1 MIQYD
6 SQGRMSKKD
15 AEYTDKSKSPA
26 QHCCGICEFITFC
39 PENGEHHC
47 TKVIGDVVPLG
58 GCKLFSV
65 DLVKNATW
73 PLTLA
78 TNPPEK

>member
-26 QHCCGICEFITFC
+26 EHRCGICEFITKC
-39 PENGEHHC
+39 PSTGEHHC
-47 TKVIGDVVPLG
+47 TKVIGDINPMG
-58 GCKLFSV
+58 GCRLFSV
-65 DLVKNATW
+65 DLVVAAND
-73 PLTLA
+73 PITLA